1 VVNGGVTTF
10 GEALDALRR
19 DGDGWTVV
27 IPRAWANGRTV
38 FGGLEVALSVRAMR
52 GALDLA
58 LGEGKGS
65 LSALPLRS
73 LQTTFVAPV
82 TAGKP
87 VALRAEFL
95 RSGRSATHAR
105 CDLLQDGQVTCTT
118 VAIFGAARPSKII
131 LDVPRPEIHAD
142 PETLRDMPYIP
153 GITPEFVQQLQLR
166 WGVGRLPYSGHHEP
180 HSAIF
185 ARLRDAGCNAEDAI
199 IALADS
205 IPTPALSMLDTP
217 APATSINWMLELI
230 GDPGLL
236 DRDGWS
242 LIGTDVRAGADG
254 YLSQTSV
261 LWGPGGHAFS
271 VSHQSVAIFG

>member
-1 VVNGGVTTF
+1 MGTF
-10 GEALDALRR
+10 SEALAALGRE
-19 DGDGWTVV
+19 GDGWSVV
-27 IPRAWANGRTV
+27 IPKSWANGRTV
-38 FGGLEVALSVRAMR
+38 FGGLQVAISVRAMR
-52 GALDLA
+52 AALGDV
-58 LGEGKGS
+58 LGEGRG
-65 LSALPLRS
+65 AVADLPLRS

-82 TAGKP
+82 SAGAP

-105 CDLLQDGQVTCTT
+105 CDLLQDGKVACTT
-118 VAIFGAARPSKII
+118 VAIFGAARPSRIT
-131 LDVPRPEIHAD
+131 LDVPKPGVHVD

-153 GITPEFVQQLQLR
+153 GITPEFLQHLQLR
-166 WGVGRLPYSGHHEP
+166 WGVGRPPYTGHDEP
-180 HSAIF
+180 HSTIF
-185 ARLRDAGCNAEDAI
+185 ARLRDPGCSAEDAL

-205 IPTPALSMLDTP
+205 IPTPALSMLERP

-236 DRDGWS
+236 DRNGWS

-261 LWGPGGHAFS
+261 LWGPDGHAFS

>member
-1 VVNGGVTTF
+1 MATF
-10 GEALDALRR
+10 SEVLDALRR
-19 DGDGWTVV
+19 DGDGWCIV
-27 IPRAWANGRTV
+27 IPNTWANGRTV
-38 FGGLEVALSVRAMR
+38 FGGLQVALSVRAMR
-52 GALDLA
+52 GALNDA
-58 LGEGKGS
+58 LGAGNGDAT
-65 LSALPLRS
+65 ALPLRS

-82 TAGKP
+82 AAGAP
-87 VALRAEFL
+87 LTLRAEFL
-95 RSGRSATHAR
+95 RAGRSATHAR
-105 CDLLQDGQVTCTT
+105 CDLLQDGTVACTT
-118 VAIFGAARPSKII
+118 VAIFGAARASRI
-131 LDVPRPEIHAD
+131 LLDIPQPAVQAD
-142 PETLRDMPYIP
+142 PDTLPDMPYIP

-166 WGVGRLPYSGHHEP
+166 WGVGRLPYSGHDEP

-185 ARLRDAGCNAEDAI
+185 ARLRDTGGNAEDAL

-205 IPTPALSMLDTP
+205 IPTPALSMLDKP

>member
-1 VVNGGVTTF
+1 MATF
-10 GEALDALRR
+10 SAVLDALHR
-19 DGDGWTVV
+19 DGGGWTVV

-38 FGGLEVALSVRAMR
+38 FGGLQVALSVRAMR
-52 GALDLA
+52 GALDEA
-58 LGEGKGS
+58 LGAGKGDVA
-65 LSALPLRS
+65 ALPLRS

-82 TAGKP
+82 AAGVP

-95 RSGRSATHAR
+95 RAGRSATHAR
-105 CDLLQDGQVTCTT
+105 CDLLQDSKVACAT
-118 VAIFGAARPSKII
+118 VAIFGAARPSRIT
-131 LDVPRPEIHAD
+131 LDIPRPAVQVD
-142 PETLRDMPYIP
+142 PESLPDMPYIP
-153 GITPEFVQQLQLR
+153 GITPEFLQQLQLR
-166 WGVGRLPYSGHHEP
+166 WGIGRLPYTGHDEP
-180 HSAIF
+180 HSTIF
-185 ARLRDAGCNAEDAI
+185 ARLRDGGCNAEDAV

-205 IPTPALSMLDTP
+205 IPTPALSMLDRP

-242 LIGTDVRAGADG
+242 SIGTDVRAGADG

>member
-1 VVNGGVTTF
+1 VVSTVATF
-10 GEALDALRR
+10 GEVLDSLAGNGDHWSAL
-19 DGDGWTVV
+19 V
-27 IPRAWANGRTV
+27 PSSWAHGRTV
-38 FGGLEVALSVRAMR
+38 FGGLQVALGVRAMR
-52 GALDLA
+52 AALTRA
-58 LGEGKGS
+58 LGAGNGDVA
-65 LSALPLRS
+65 ALPLRS
-73 LQTTFVAPV
+73 LQTTFVTPV
-82 TAGKP
+82 TAGVP

-95 RSGRSATHAR
+95 RAGRSATHAR
-105 CDLLQDGQVTCTT
+105 CDLLQDGKVACAT
-118 VAIFGAARPSKII
+118 VAIFGAARPSRIV
-131 LDVPRPEIHAD
+131 LDIPKPELQVD
-142 PETLRDMPYIP
+142 PESLPDMPQVP
-153 GITPEFVQQLQLR
+153 GITPEFLQHLQLR
-166 WGVGRLPYSGHHEP
+166 WGVGRLPYSGHDDP
-180 HSAIF
+180 HSMIF
-185 ARLRDAGCNAEDAI
+185 ARLRDAGCSAEDTL

-205 IPTPALSMLDTP
+205 IPTPALSMLEKP

>member
-1 VVNGGVTTF
+1 MATF
-10 GEALDALRR
+10 SQVLDSLHR
-19 DGDGWTVV
+19 DGDGWSTV

-38 FGGLEVALSVRAMR
+38 FGGLQVALSVRAMR
-52 GALDLA
+52 GALTES
-58 LGEGKGS
+58 LGAGNGDV
-65 LSALPLRS
+65 ATLPLRS

-82 TAGKP
+82 AAGVP

-95 RSGRSATHAR
+95 RAGRSATHAR
-105 CDLLQDGQVTCTT
+105 CDLLQDGKVACTT
-118 VAIFGAARPSKII
+118 VAIFGAARPSRIVR
-131 LDVPRPEIHAD
+131 DVPKPEVLVD

-153 GITPEFVQQLQLR
+153 GITPEFLQQLQLR
-166 WGVGRLPYSGHHEP
+166 WGVGRLPYSGHDEP
-180 HSAIF
+180 HSTIF
-185 ARLRDAGCNAEDAI
+185 ARLLDNGASAEDTL

-205 IPTPALSMLDTP
+205 IPTPALSMLERP

>member
-1 VVNGGVTTF
+1 MATFSGVLNTLA
-10 GEALDALRR
+10 G
-19 DGDGWTVV
+19 DGDHWSVL
-27 IPRAWANGRTV
+27 IPKSWANGRTV
-38 FGGLEVALSVRAMR
+38 FGGLQVALSVRAMR
-52 GALDLA
+52 GALTRA
-58 LGEGKGS
+58 LGEGNGDIA
-65 LSALPLRS
+65 ALPLRS

-82 TAGKP
+82 SAGTP

-95 RSGRSATHAR
+95 RAGRSATHAR
-105 CDLLQDGQVTCTT
+105 CDLVQDGKVACTT
-118 VAIFGAARPSKII
+118 VAIFGAARPSRIV
-131 LDVPRPEIHAD
+131 LDIPRPEVQAD
-142 PETLRDMPYIP
+142 PESLPDMPCIP
-153 GITPEFVQQLQLR
+153 GITPEFLQHLQLR
-166 WGVGRLPYSGHHEP
+166 WGVGRLPYSGHDEP
-180 HSAIF
+180 HSTIF
-185 ARLRDAGCNAEDAI
+185 ARLRDAGCNNEDAL

-205 IPTPALSMLDTP
+205 IPTPALSMLDKP

-236 DRDGWS
+236 DRNGWS

>member
-1 VVNGGVTTF
+1 
-10 GEALDALRR
+10 
-19 DGDGWTVV
+19 
-27 IPRAWANGRTV
+27 
-38 FGGLEVALSVRAMR
+38 MR
-52 GALDLA
+52 GALTDA
-58 LGEGKGS
+58 LGAGNGDV
-65 LSALPLRS
+65 ATLPLRS

-82 TAGKP
+82 AAGAP

-95 RSGRSATHAR
+95 RAGRSATHAR
-105 CDLLQDGQVTCTT
+105 CDLLQDGKVACTT
-118 VAIFGAARPSKII
+118 VAIFGAARPSRI
-131 LDVPRPEIHAD
+131 LLDIPRPEVHAD
-142 PETLRDMPYIP
+142 PGTLRDWPYIP

-166 WGVGRLPYSGHHEP
+166 WSVGRLPYSGHDEP
-180 HSAIF
+180 HSTIF
-185 ARLRDAGCNAEDAI
+185 ARLLDDGASAEDTL

-205 IPTPALSMLDTP
+205 IPTPALSMLEKP

>member
-1 VVNGGVTTF
+1 MARFSEV
-10 GEALDALRR
+10 LDALRR
-19 DGDGWTVV
+19 DGDGWSLV
-27 IPRAWANGRTV
+27 IPRTWANGRTV
-38 FGGLEVALSVRAMR
+38 FGGLQVALSVRAMR
-52 GALDLA
+52 GALTDA
-58 LGEGKGS
+58 LGAGNGDV
-65 LSALPLRS
+65 ATLPLRC

-82 TAGKP
+82 AAGAP

-95 RSGRSATHAR
+95 RAGRSATHAR
-105 CDLLQDGQVTCTT
+105 CDLLQEGKVACTT
-118 VAIFGAARPSKII
+118 VAIFGAARPSRIV
-131 LDVPRPEIHAD
+131 LDVPRPEVQAD

-153 GITPEFVQQLQLR
+153 GITPEFLQHLQLR
-166 WGVGRLPYSGHHEP
+166 WGVGRLPYSGHDEP
-180 HSAIF
+180 HSTIF
-185 ARLRDAGCNAEDAI
+185 ARLRDSGCNAEDAL

-205 IPTPALSMLDTP
+205 IPTPALSMLEKP

-236 DRDGWS
+236 DRNGWS

>member
-1 VVNGGVTTF
+1 VATF
-10 GEALDALRR
+10 SEALDALRR

-27 IPRAWANGRTV
+27 IPKTWANGRTV
-38 FGGLEVALSVRAMR
+38 FGGLQVALSVRAMR
-52 GALDLA
+52 GALDDV
-58 LGEGKGS
+58 LGAGKGGVA
-65 LSALPLRS
+65 ALPLRS

-82 TAGKP
+82 AAGAP

-95 RSGRSATHAR
+95 RAGRSATHAR
-105 CDLLQDGQVTCTT
+105 CDLLQDGRVACTT
-118 VAIFGAARPSKII
+118 VAIFGAARPSRIT
-131 LDVPRPEIHAD
+131 LDIHQPEVQAD

-153 GITPEFVQQLQLR
+153 GITAEFIQHLHLR
-166 WGVGRLPYSGHHEP
+166 WGVGRLPYSGHDEP
-180 HSAIF
+180 HSTIF
-185 ARLRDAGCNAEDAI
+185 ARLSDPGCNAEDVL

-205 IPTPALSMLDTP
+205 IPTPALSMLDRP
-217 APATSINWMLELI
+217 APATSMNWMLELI

>member
-1 VVNGGVTTF
+1 MARFSEV
-10 GEALDALRR
+10 LDALRR
-19 DGDGWTVV
+19 DGDGWSLV
-27 IPRAWANGRTV
+27 IPRTWANGRTV
-38 FGGLEVALSVRAMR
+38 FGGLQVALSVRAMR
-52 GALDLA
+52 GALTDA
-58 LGEGKGS
+58 LGTGNGDV
-65 LSALPLRS
+65 ATLPLRC

-82 TAGKP
+82 AAGAP

-95 RSGRSATHAR
+95 RAGRSATHAR
-105 CDLLQDGQVTCTT
+105 CDLLQEGKVACTT
-118 VAIFGAARPSKII
+118 VAIFGAARPSRIV
-131 LDVPRPEIHAD
+131 LDVPRPEVQAD

-153 GITPEFVQQLQLR
+153 GITPEFLQHLQLR
-166 WGVGRLPYSGHHEP
+166 WGVGRLPYSGHDEP
-180 HSAIF
+180 HSTIF
-185 ARLRDAGCNAEDAI
+185 ARLRDSGCNAEDAL

-205 IPTPALSMLDTP
+205 IPTPALSMLEKP

-236 DRDGWS
+236 DRNGWS

>member
-1 VVNGGVTTF
+1 MATF
-10 GEALDALRR
+10 GEALNSLAV
-19 DGDGWTVV
+19 DGDGWSVV
-27 IPRAWANGRTV
+27 IPRTWANGRTV
-38 FGGLEVALSVRAMR
+38 FGGLQVALSVRAMR
-52 GALDLA
+52 GALNA
-58 LGEGKGS
+58 RLGNGQGDTG
-65 LSALPLRS
+65 ALPLRS

-82 TAGKP
+82 AAGTP

-105 CDLLQDGQVTCTT
+105 CDLLQEEGKVACTT
-118 VAIFGAARPSKII
+118 VAVFGAARPSRVT
-131 LDVPRPEIHAD
+131 LDIARPEIAID
-142 PETLRDMPYIP
+142 PESLSDMPYLP
-153 GITPEFVQQLQLR
+153 GIMPEFLQHLQLR
-166 WGVGRLPYSGHHEP
+166 WGVGRPPYSGHDQP
-180 HSAIF
+180 HSSIF
-185 ARLRDAGCNAEDAI
+185 ARMRDADCEAEEVL

-205 IPTPALSMLDTP
+205 IPTPALSMLDKL

-230 GDPGLL
+230 GDPRLL
-236 DRDGWS
+236 DREQWS

>member
-1 VVNGGVTTF
+1 MATF
-10 GEALDALRR
+10 GEALGALAV
-19 DGDGWTVV
+19 DGDGWTTV
-27 IPRAWANGRTV
+27 IPRTWANGRTV
-38 FGGLEVALSVRAMR
+38 FGGLQVALSARAMR
-52 GALDLA
+52 GALTA
-58 LGEGKGS
+58 RLGPGRGDTA
-65 LSALPLRS
+65 ALPLRS

-82 TAGKP
+82 AAGVP

-105 CDLLQDGQVTCTT
+105 CDLLQDGKVACTT
-118 VAIFGAARPSKII
+118 VAVFGAARPSRVT
-131 LDVPRPEIHAD
+131 LDIARPDIAID
-142 PETLRDMPYIP
+142 PESLSDMPYLP
-153 GITPEFVQQLQLR
+153 GIMPEFLQHLQLR
-166 WGVGRLPYSGHHEP
+166 WGVGRPPYSGHDQP
-180 HSAIF
+180 HSSIF
-185 ARLRDAGCNAEDAI
+185 ARMRDADCEAEEVL

-205 IPTPALSMLDTP
+205 IPTPALSMLDKL

-230 GDPGLL
+230 GDPRLL
-236 DRDGWS
+236 DREQWS

>member
-1 VVNGGVTTF
+1 
-10 GEALDALRR
+10 
-19 DGDGWTVV
+19 VV
-27 IPRAWANGRTV
+27 IPRTWSNGRTV
-38 FGGLEVALSVRAMR
+38 FGGLQVALSVRAMR
-52 GALDLA
+52 GVLDDE
-58 LGEGKGS
+58 LGGGQGS
-65 LSALPLRS
+65 IDTLPLRS

-82 TAGKP
+82 SAGRT

-105 CDLLQDGQVTCTT
+105 CDLLQEGKVACAT
-118 VAIFGAARPSKII
+118 VAIFGAARPSQIT
-131 LDVPRPEIHAD
+131 LDIPRPEVPAD
-142 PETLRDMPYIP
+142 PESLADMPCIP
-153 GITPEFVQQLQLR
+153 GLTPEFLRHLQLR
-166 WGVGRLPYSGHHEP
+166 WAVGRTPYSGHDEP
-180 HSAIF
+180 HSTIF
-185 ARLRDAGCNAEDAI
+185 ARLRDSGCSAEDAL

-205 IPTPALSMLDTP
+205 IPTPALSMLVRP

-236 DRDGWS
+236 DRDQWS